1 MGLPGYNQV
10 EELLQTT
17 VFKMRGQ
24 RVQKPNAM
32 FRGALV
38 ACISHQGLFLLLALP
53 GLSGLWGTVSLVLSS
68 GKHPGSLQGL

>member
-1 MGLPGYNQV
+1 MGLPGCHQV

-24 RVQKPNAM
+24 RVQKSNAT

-38 ACISHQGLFLLLALP
+38 ASISHQGLLLLLALP
-53 GLSGLWGTVSLVLSS
+53 GLSGLWGTVSLVLLS
-68 GKHPGSLQGL
+68 GKHVGSLQGL

>member
-24 RVQKPNAM
+24 RVQKSNATL
-32 FRGALV
+32 RGALL
-38 ACISHQGLFLLLALP
+38 ACISRQGLLFLLALP

-68 GKHPGSLQGL
+68 GKHLGSLQGL